1 MRPHGVV
8 LSTPLPSR
16 GLSAK
21 DFCSFSSSFLLV
33 FMFKEKKKSR
43 MLERKKEKQQFF
55 NDILKVAYDSVQG
68 HFWVHGALWQF

>member
-21 DFCSFSSSFLLV
+21 DFCSFSYSFLLV
-33 FMFKEKKKSR
+33 FMFKEKKIKNAGK
-43 MLERKKEKQQFF
+43 KKEKQQFF